1 MHYQRMLALTESTN
15 NPIGVV
21 PTAEML
27 AELRKKARKE
37 GQDFPER
44 DSWEEILHRRQLG
57 ATMPLYGP
65 DPIQFAADLPLDAQY
80 REPQDLAKKLIA
92 SYARHVA
99 LRYPHPK
106 DPSIKVTSVKVYR
119 VTHNIITPVEL
130 SKGYSPLDKTRY
142 MVYFQGEFDPAGN
155 LIQRKV
161 VDPNGKVR
169 WVNDPFLYWY
179 LPIVMVPPDYPG
191 PGTAIRVNV
200 QPPEDW
206 SPENWPP
213 KGWRLLDC
221 YEIHAKTTED

>member
-1 MHYQRMLALTESTN
+1 MLA
-15 NPIGVV
+15 
-21 PTAEML
+21 M
-27 AELRKKARKE
+27 LRKKARKE

-44 DSWEEILHRRQLG
+44 DPWEDILRRRQVG
-57 ATMPLYGP
+57 AANPLYGP

-99 LRYPHPK
+99 LSYPHPR

-119 VTHNIITPVEL
+119 VTHNIISPVEL

-142 MVYFQGEFDPAGN
+142 MVYFQGEFDPS
-155 LIQRKV
+155 
-161 VDPNGKVR
+161 GKLLHPR
-169 WVNDPFLYWY
+169 DPFLYWY

-213 KGWRLLDC
+213 KDWRLLDC
-221 YEIHAKTTED
+221 YEIHAKTTPEE